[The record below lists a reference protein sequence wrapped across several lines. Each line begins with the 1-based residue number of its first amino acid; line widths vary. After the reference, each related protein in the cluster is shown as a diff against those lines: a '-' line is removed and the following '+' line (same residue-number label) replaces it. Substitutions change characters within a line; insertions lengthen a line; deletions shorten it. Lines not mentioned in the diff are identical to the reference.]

1 VPIAIGSTQTTTA
14 GVASRGVVATTR
26 GILYTLARLMGD
38 VNAVKKGTVG
48 KRIGRR
54 FVGKM
59 TGRGIGRLFR

>member
-1 VPIAIGSTQTTTA
+1 M
-14 GVASRGVVATTR
+14 ATTR